1 MATLIWPRLPRPGE
15 GHPADLVPG
24 PTRTAGD
31 SRRREELAAH
41 GRQQW
46 VKDTTIL
53 TNLRRSPVNRR
64 LFIAGTAVVALVVVA
79 VLLATALGGGGG
91 GGY

>member
-1 MATLIWPRLPRPGE
+1 VLRHAVGIESTRRAH
-15 GHPADLVPG
+15 HPA
-24 PTRTAGD
+24 AGD
-31 SRRREELAAH
+31 SRRREELATH
-41 GRQQW
+41 RRLQW